1 MVGLRA
7 RQKLGKY
14 RIVRRLA
21 DGGFACVYQALDT
34 IEGIPVALKVP
45 HPHLV
50 NQELLD
56 DFRDEVRLTAR
67 LEHPHILP
75 LKNADYIDGHFVVA
89 YPLGQRSLADRL
101 RSRMSQRSALDL
113 AEQMLEGVAYAHGEG
128 IIHCDI
134 KPENLI
140 LFPEN
145 HLCLTDFGI
154 AKVAQK
160 TVLASGSGTVGYV
173 APEQAMG
180 KPSFH
185 SDVFSLGLI
194 LYRMLSGHLPEWPF
208 DWPPPGYRRLQQ
220 RVHPRVIHLLEK
232 AIDVDPRRR
241 FHNAEQMLAVFLRLK
256 SRARSYHPKKSRPS
270 KNGTKQ
276 RDWREVRKQQ
286 FQRQYG
292 RLLETS
298 HECSRCKGPV
308 SEVMQICPWCGRRRT
323 THKGGSRF
331 PAECPRCNRGM
342 KLDWRY
348 CAWCYGPGFEPLS
361 ERQYADTRYQARCD
375 NASCHRTLLMPF
387 MRYCPWCRRKVR
399 RKWVIPGTHQRCT
412 SCRWGILKLY
422 WSYCPWCGKSLN
434 GK

>member
-1 MVGLRA
+1 MVRLRA

-14 RIVRRLA
+14 RIIRRLA
-21 DGGFACVYQALDT
+21 DGGFASVFQALDT
-34 IEGIPVALKVP
+34 IEGIAVALKVP

-56 DFRDEVRLTAR
+56 DFRNEVRLTAR

-89 YPLGQRSLADRL
+89 YPLGQRSLGDRL
-101 RSRMSQRSALDL
+101 KSRMSLRSAIEL
-113 AEQMLEGVAYAHGEG
+113 AEQMLEGVAYAHGQG

-208 DWPPPGYRRLQQ
+208 DWPPPGYQRLQ
-220 RVHPRVIHLLEK
+220 RSVHPRVISLLEK
-232 AIDVDPRRR
+232 AIDVDPHRR
-241 FHNAEQMLAVFLRLK
+241 FCNAEQMLAVFLRLK
-256 SRARSYHPKKSRPS
+256 SRALNYSSQKGKSA
-270 KNGTKQ
+270 KNDTKR

-292 RLLETS
+292 QILDTA

-308 SEVMQICPWCGRRRT
+308 AESMRICPWCGRIRT

-331 PAECPRCNRGM
+331 PAQCPRCNRGM
-342 KLDWRY
+342 KLDWSY

-361 ERQYADTRYQARCD
+361 NRHYTDKRYLARCES
-375 NASCHRTLLMPF
+375 ASCRKLLMPF

-399 RKWVIPGTHQRCT
+399 RKWVIPGTRERCF
-412 SCRWGILKLY
+412 SCGWGILKQY
-422 WSYCPWCGKSLN
+422 WSYCPWCSKSLN